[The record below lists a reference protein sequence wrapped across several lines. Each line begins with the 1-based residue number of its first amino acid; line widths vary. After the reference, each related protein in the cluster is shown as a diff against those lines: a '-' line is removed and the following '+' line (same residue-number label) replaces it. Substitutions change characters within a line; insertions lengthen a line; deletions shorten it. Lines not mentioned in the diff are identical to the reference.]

1 MYAFYQSFERI
12 LETLPNN
19 IYISEDDWES
29 FLLKNFPL
37 SYYEIG
43 HSKEGLKLFGVK
55 IGNGNLKASIIAGC
69 SADEPVG
76 PYMVKCF
83 LTWLKQSASGSELLK
98 KWTFFIIPQMNP
110 DGAARNKYWTQ
121 LPLSLKLYLEKSR
134 RDLPSEDLEFG
145 FPISHT
151 SNNFNVHPEN
161 KSAADFLGP
170 HGPFHA
176 HFSLHN
182 LIVGGGAWFLIDQKH
197 SKDSFQLQAK
207 LKGIAEKS
215 NIPLYDIDRK
225 GEKGFVRL
233 SAGFSTTPSS
243 AELRKYYQEHSH
255 PDWAENTHL
264 SSMDF
269 IENLGGEPL
278 SLVSEIPMFYSLKI
292 RSVKTPEE
300 LKLKH
305 FFQSELMKASKD
317 LQMGDSQLF
326 DQIMVEWN
334 ISPISFKDQIR
345 IQFRTI
351 LCALAEIK
359 NNPYNRFAF
368 FQ

>member
-12 LETLPNN
+12 LEAFPTN

-37 SYYEIG
+37 SYFEIG
-43 HSKEGLKLFGVK
+43 HSQAGYKLFGIK

-83 LTWLKQSASGSELLK
+83 LAWLKQSASGNELLK
-98 KWTFFIIPQMNP
+98 KWTFYIIPQMNP
-110 DGAARNKYWTQ
+110 DGALRNKSWTE
-121 LPLSLKLYLEKSR
+121 LPLSLMMYLEKSK

-145 FPISHT
+145 FPGSNS
-151 SNNFNVHPEN
+151 SNNIHPEN
-161 KSAADFLGP
+161 KAAAEFLGP

-182 LIVGGGAWFLIDQKH
+182 LIVGGGAWFLIDKKH
-197 SKDSFQLQAK
+197 SNDSFQLQAK
-207 LKGIAEKS
+207 LKGIAEKL
-215 NIPLYDIDRK
+215 NVPLYDIDRK

-305 FFQSELMKASKD
+305 FFQSELLKCAKA
-317 LQMGDSQLF
+317 LQAGDRELYER
-326 DQIMVEWN
+326 IMLEWN
-334 ISPISFKDQIR
+334 IQPISFKDQIR